1 MPEFHAAEPGHQDW
15 KRQVMAREIALD
27 EIDTTPHKDRFGKT
41 LEHVRP
47 TEKAA
52 AAE

>member
-1 MPEFHAAEPGHQDW
+1 VLSG
-15 KRQVMAREIALD
+15 EIQLD

-41 LEHVRP
+41 LQNVAPKPR
-47 TEKAA
+47 